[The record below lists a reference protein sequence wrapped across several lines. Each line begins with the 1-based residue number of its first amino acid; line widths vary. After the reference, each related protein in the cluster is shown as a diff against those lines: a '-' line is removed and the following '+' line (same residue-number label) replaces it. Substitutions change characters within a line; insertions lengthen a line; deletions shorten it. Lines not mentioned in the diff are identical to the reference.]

1 MNTCLKH
8 GLGSGGSYNISDD
21 DDDGGAGFLQP
32 MCNQCVSKRTK
43 RQIDKKTDRQ
53 KDG

>member
-8 GLGSGGSYNISDD
+8 GLGSGGSYNVSDDDDDD

-32 MCNQCVSKRTK
+32 MCKQA
-43 RQIDKKTDRQ
+43 DKKTDGQ
-53 KDG
+53 NDG